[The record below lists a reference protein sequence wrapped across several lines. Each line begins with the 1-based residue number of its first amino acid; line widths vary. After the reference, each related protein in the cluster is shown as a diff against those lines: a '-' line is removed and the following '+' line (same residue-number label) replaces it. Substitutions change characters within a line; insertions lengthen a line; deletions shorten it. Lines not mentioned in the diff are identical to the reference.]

1 MEHSMKLSLIVAAAR
16 NGVIGRDN
24 QMPWHLPE
32 DLKYFK
38 RVTMGKPVVMGRKTY
53 ESIGRPLP
61 GRLNIVV
68 SRQQGW
74 LPSDELGQKSVLV
87 VTNLEA
93 GILAAKESAAAAG
106 ADEVMVIG
114 GAQIYTACTD
124 LVDRVYLT
132 EVAAELEGDAFFSL
146 EFVRDWSE
154 VSRECYSA
162 CEKNPYDYSFV
173 VLERVKS

>member
-1 MEHSMKLSLIVAAAR
+1 MKVSLIVAAAK

-68 SRQQGW
+68 SRQQDW
-74 LPSDELGQKSVLV
+74 LPADELGRKSVFV
-87 VTNLEA
+87 VTDLDA
-93 GILAAKESAAAAG
+93 GILAAKEAASTSG
-106 ADEVMVIG
+106 VDEVMVIG
-114 GAQIYTACTD
+114 GAQIYTACAGIA
-124 LVDRVYLT
+124 DRVYLT

-146 EFVRDWSE
+146 ELVNDWSE
-154 VSRECYSA
+154 KTRECYFA

-173 VLERVKS
+173 VLDRVKS

>member
-1 MEHSMKLSLIVAAAR
+1 MKVSLIVAAAK
-16 NGVIGRDN
+16 NGVIGQDN

-68 SRQQGW
+68 SRQPGW
-74 LPSDELGQKSVLV
+74 LPEDEFGRESVRV
-87 VTNLEA
+87 VADINS
-93 GILAAKESAAAAG
+93 GIAAAKEVAKSSSL
-106 ADEVMVIG
+106 DEVMVIG
-114 GAQIYTACTD
+114 GAQIYAACTD
-124 LVDRVYLT
+124 VVDRVYLT
-132 EVAAELEGDAFFSL
+132 EVNAELEGDAFFSL
-146 EFVRDWSE
+146 ESVRSWSE
-154 VSRECYSA
+154 KSRVTYSA

-173 VLERVKS
+173 VLERVK

>member
-1 MEHSMKLSLIVAAAR
+1 MKLSLIVAAAK

-74 LPSDELGQKSVLV
+74 LPADELGQKAVLV
-87 VTNLEA
+87 VTELDA
-93 GILAAKESAAAAG
+93 GIAAAKEAARASSV
-106 ADEVMVIG
+106 DEVMVIG
-114 GAQIYTACTD
+114 GAQIYTACAD
-124 LVDRVYLT
+124 IADRVYLT
-132 EVAAELEGDAFFSL
+132 EVAAELDGDAFFSL
-146 EFVRDWSE
+146 ELVRDWQE
-154 VSRECYSA
+154 QSRECYPA

-173 VLERVKS
+173 VLDRVKP

>member
-1 MEHSMKLSLIVAAAR
+1 MRIALIVAAAR

-24 QMPWHLPE
+24 KMPWHLPE

-74 LPSDELGQKSVLV
+74 QPADELGRETVQT
-87 VTNLEA
+87 VTSLASAFALAEE
-93 GILAAKESAAAAG
+93 GIASSAL
-106 ADEVMVIG
+106 DEVMVIG
-114 GAQIYTACTD
+114 GAQIYEACAD
-124 LVDRVYLT
+124 LADRLYLT
-132 EVAAELEGDAFFSL
+132 EIDAEVQGDAYFSL
-146 EFVRDWSE
+146 DFAKRWSE
-154 VSRECYSA
+154 KAREKFYA
-162 CEKNPYDYSFV
+162 CEKNPFDYSFV
-173 VLERVKS
+173 VFERVKG